1 MPGRHAE
8 EAALVP
14 SSSGL
19 LQSCHPWAGTGGADA
34 LVIRAR
40 PALVVR
46 EGGEGKEGPDVPQ
59 GLLLASLQLGLHRSH
74 PDQLGPTQ
82 TPYL

>member
-1 MPGRHAE
+1 MPGRHEE

-14 SSSGL
+14 GSSGL
-19 LQSCHPWAGTGGADA
+19 LQSCRPRADTGGADA
-34 LVIRAR
+34 LVIRAG
-40 PALVVR
+40 PVLAVR

-59 GLLLASLQLGLHRSH
+59 GLLLASLQLGLHCSH